1 MNDIQNMVT
10 SPDCSLKEV
19 CYMDSL
25 LNNLNRRKLR
35 AEAELANVT
44 AALDA
49 LAKNPEVANVLE
61 LISKAGR

>member
-1 MNDIQNMVT
+1 
-10 SPDCSLKEV
+10 
-19 CYMDSL
+19 MDSL

>member
-1 MNDIQNMVT
+1 MNEILNMVT
-10 SPDCSLKEV
+10 SSDCSPKDV

-25 LNNLNRRKLR
+25 LNNLNRRKLL